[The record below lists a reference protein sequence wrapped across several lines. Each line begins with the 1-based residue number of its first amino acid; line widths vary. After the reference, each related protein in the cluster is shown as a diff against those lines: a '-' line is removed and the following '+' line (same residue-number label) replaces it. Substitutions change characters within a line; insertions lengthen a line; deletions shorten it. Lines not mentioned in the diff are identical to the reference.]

1 MVAMEKCEPKYE
13 PRCRIF
19 FAEGQKFRTNLLD
32 AADVTEFL
40 AHIDEAERKNE
51 KRQRKQPF

>member
-19 FAEGQKFRTNLLD
+19 FAEGQKFRTNLLVLFFD
-32 AADVTEFL
+32 L
-40 AHIDEAERKNE
+40 PL
-51 KRQRKQPF
+51 KRETATKQPF